1 MNNFAITYKTKED
14 AEKVTMSTIG
24 TIGTNTWHRFGTI
37 SKYEFD
43 KFMKDCTNPE
53 QVVYW

>member
-14 AEKVTMSTIG
+14 AEKVTMSMIG
-24 TIGTNTWHRFGTI
+24 TIGTNTWHRFGII

-43 KFMKDCTNPE
+43 EFMKDCINPE